1 MFRLSRSVRRFA
13 IAAALAPAI
22 AFTARGAQAPSE
34 TQAPAGGAAAQVIVP
49 FEHNARQNAILVR
62 ATVNQR
68 PAVLLLD
75 TGARTSVISREI
87 AGMANEDLR
96 GGFSSGGP
104 GFKGEALTMRTT
116 VRLGGE
122 TWHDHPVAVMNLAE
136 VQRVFDGPID
146 GLLGEDILC
155 IFRQVTFDYPTKRIV
170 FTRRS
175 PML

>member
-13 IAAALAPAI
+13 IAASLAPAI
-22 AFTARGAQAPSE
+22 AFTARGAQAPSD

-104 GFKGEALTMRTT
+104 GFKGEALTMRAT

-122 TWHDHPVAVMNLAE
+122 TWHDHPVAVMNLA
-136 VQRVFDGPID
+136 RFSACSTDRSMACSAKISCAPSD
-146 GLLGEDILC
+146 
-155 IFRQVTFDYPTKRIV
+155 R
-170 FTRRS
+170 RRS
-175 PML
+175 TTRPSGSSLRGARPMP